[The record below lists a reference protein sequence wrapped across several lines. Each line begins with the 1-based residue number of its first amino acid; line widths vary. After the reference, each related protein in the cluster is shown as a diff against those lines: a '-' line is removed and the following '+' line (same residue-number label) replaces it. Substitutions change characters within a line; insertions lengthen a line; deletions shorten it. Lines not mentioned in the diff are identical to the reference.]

1 MDPSA
6 QSNSNAPND
15 SSVQTV
21 DSAES
26 EVKRLALAY
35 RQRIGLMCISTA
47 APSVDALRSSFAPQG
62 VLLRPTL
69 GRGRY
74 GVDERDGKGTVA
86 EASRSEAF
94 LTQSEGHSEKKK
106 KKQQRSS
113 AVPTLGTD
121 PLTLSIRSMAPRS
134 PARSPSKQHELY
146 ESRRFRQLY
155 ERDKQLRQLLLKDQL
170 WDRQTV
176 EQTFRATFMDKR
188 SPSSSP

>member
-1 MDPSA
+1 MNPSTEYSISN
-6 QSNSNAPND
+6 SNSNA
-15 SSVQTV
+15 QTI

-26 EVKRLALAY
+26 EANRVALAY
-35 RQRIGLMCISTA
+35 RQRIGLICISTA

-62 VLLRPTL
+62 VLLRSRFGRDRDDAGAGNAAGTL
-69 GRGRY
+69 R
-74 GVDERDGKGTVA
+74 E
-86 EASRSEAF
+86 ESRSEAF

-106 KKQQRSS
+106 S
-113 AVPTLGTD
+113 AAATLGTD

-134 PARSPSKQHELY
+134 PVRSPSKQYELY